1 MRAGTRSLFVGSSG
15 ASLSLGGSE
24 SVGSLAGGF
33 NVALGSGTLTTGNDN
48 TSTTYAG
55 VLGGSGALTKLG
67 AGALTLS
74 GSNSY
79 SGITTVSA
87 GELKVNG
94 STGTGAL
101 TVASAAILSGTG
113 TSGGATTISGIS
125 NLLLAANDWRDSKNV
140 LLSSVRSGYT
150 FEMLQ
155 NGEDVVI
162 EFVPEPF
169 TYALAVI
176 GLGMAGLRHLK
187 KRRAAR
193 GLRLRAAA

>member
-1 MRAGTRSLFVGSSG
+1 M
-15 ASLSLGGSE
+15 
-24 SVGSLAGGF
+24 
-33 NVALGSGTLTTGNDN
+33 
-48 TSTTYAG
+48 
-55 VLGGSGALTKLG
+55 
-67 AGALTLS
+67 
-74 GSNSY
+74 
-79 SGITTVSA
+79 
-87 GELKVNG
+87 
-94 STGTGAL
+94 
-101 TVASAAILSGTG
+101 
-113 TSGGATTISGIS
+113 
-125 NLLLAANDWRDSKNV
+125 